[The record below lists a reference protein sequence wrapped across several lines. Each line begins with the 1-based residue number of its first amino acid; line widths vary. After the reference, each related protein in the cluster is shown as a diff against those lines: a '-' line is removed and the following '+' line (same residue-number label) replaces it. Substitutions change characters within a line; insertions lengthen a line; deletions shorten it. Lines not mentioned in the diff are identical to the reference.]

1 MFMGLSCGEAEGMFS
16 VLAGREVSF
25 ELFCSGGTR
34 GDRRE
39 GVNVGAL
46 CMRPGIDVRWPFLG
60 GIVN

>member
-1 MFMGLSCGEAEGMFS
+1 MFIILEGCELSF
-16 VLAGREVSF
+16 V
-25 ELFCSGGTR
+25 LFCRGGAR

-46 CMRPGIDVRWPFLG
+46 LMRAGIDLRWPFLG